1 MNIQTKYH
9 GELVV
14 QQEDIVTFPNGIPA
28 FEDETKFINL
38 PLQNGTPFSILQS
51 VQTPTLAFVIGD
63 VFTLFPDYEIELT
76 QNAIDVLKV
85 DEPKDTIVYCI
96 ITVKEPFVNSTAN
109 LQGPIVIN
117 SSNNIGKQVVLN
129 QPNYKTKHELVGSPA
144 FAQEG

>member
-51 VQTPTLAFVIGD
+51 VQTPTLAFVIGE
-63 VFTLFPDYEIELT
+63 VFSLFPDYEIELT
-76 QNAIDVLKV
+76 QNAIDVLKI
-85 DEPKDTIVYCI
+85 DEPKDAIVYCI
-96 ITVKEPFVNSTAN
+96 ITVKDPFVNSTAN

-117 SSNNIGKQVVLN
+117 TSNKIGKQVVLN
-129 QPNYKTKHELVGSPA
+129 QPNYKTKQELVGSPA

>member
-28 FEDETKFINL
+28 FEDETKFVNL

-51 VQTPTLAFVIGD
+51 VKTPTLAFVIGE

-76 QNAIDVLKV
+76 QNAIDVLKI
-85 DEPKDTIVYCI
+85 DEPKDAIVYCI
-96 ITVKEPFVNSTAN
+96 ITVKDPFVNSTAN

-117 SSNNIGKQVVLN
+117 TLNNIGKQVVLN
-129 QPNYKTKHELVGSPA
+129 QPYYKTKHELVGSPA

>member
-51 VQTPTLAFVIGD
+51 VRTPTLAFVIGE

-76 QNAIDVLKV
+76 QNAVDVLKI
-85 DEPKDTIVYCI
+85 DEPKDAIVYCI
-96 ITVKEPFVNSTAN
+96 ITVKDPFVNSTAN

-117 SSNNIGKQVVLN
+117 TSNNIGKQVVLN

>member
-51 VQTPTLAFVIGD
+51 VRTPTLAFVIG
-63 VFTLFPDYEIELT
+63 E
-76 QNAIDVLKV
+76 
-85 DEPKDTIVYCI
+85 
-96 ITVKEPFVNSTAN
+96 
-109 LQGPIVIN
+109 
-117 SSNNIGKQVVLN
+117 
-129 QPNYKTKHELVGSPA
+129 
-144 FAQEG
+144 